1 MPLSK
6 VPLLLL
12 HSIRLLVPAVV
23 GPTTRLDD
31 VDVLAG
37 LTGSRT
43 TPIHEVILFII
54 NKKEMKGKETDLRKR
69 IPEENGGCRIGD
81 EMLPALGLHC
91 RPADVTG
98 ESIEAKRRSDGLGNG
113 S

>member
-1 MPLSK
+1 
-6 VPLLLL
+6 
-12 HSIRLLVPAVV
+12 
-23 GPTTRLDD
+23 
-31 VDVLAG
+31 
-37 LTGSRT
+37 
-43 TPIHEVILFII
+43 
-54 NKKEMKGKETDLRKR
+54 MKGKETDLRKR

-81 EMLPALGLHC
+81 EMPALGLHC

>member
-6 VPLLLL
+6 VPLLL

-37 LTGSRT
+37 LTGNRT
-43 TPIHEVILFII
+43 TPIHVVILFII
-54 NKKEMKGKETDLRKR
+54 KKEMKGKETDLRKR

-81 EMLPALGLHC
+81 EMPALGLHC